1 MSAEPLPPPSQPL
14 AERDLW
20 KGAVAGLTGGLVAS
34 FVMNR
39 FQEGLTALFVG
50 KSRVRLHFDQ
60 GGQIKK
66 SARHRPW
73 SFEKS
78 ESATTKAA
86 NAVSKA
92 LLGRRL
98 HGQDRQRAGSA
109 LHYLFG
115 AVSGA
120 LYGAAAERF
129 PAVASGR
136 GLSFGAAVW
145 LVADEVAT
153 PAAGL
158 AKAPNAYPVSAHVQ
172 SLAAHLFYG
181 GATEAVR
188 RGLRSVL

>member
-1 MSAEPLPPPSQPL
+1 MSTEPVPSPSRPAAES
-14 AERDLW
+14 DVW
-20 KGAVAGLTGGLVAS
+20 KGAAAGLAGGLVAS

-50 KSRVRLHFDQ
+50 KSRVRFHFDQ

-66 SARHRPW
+66 SARQRRW
-73 SFEKS
+73 SVEKS

-86 NAVSKA
+86 NALAKA

-98 HGQDRQRAGSA
+98 HGRDRQRAGSA

-115 AVSGA
+115 AFSGA
-120 LYGAAAERF
+120 MYGAAAERF

-145 LVADEVAT
+145 LIADEIAT

-158 AKAPNAYPVSAHVQ
+158 ARAPNAYPLSAHAQ

-188 RGLRSVL
+188 RRLRRPL